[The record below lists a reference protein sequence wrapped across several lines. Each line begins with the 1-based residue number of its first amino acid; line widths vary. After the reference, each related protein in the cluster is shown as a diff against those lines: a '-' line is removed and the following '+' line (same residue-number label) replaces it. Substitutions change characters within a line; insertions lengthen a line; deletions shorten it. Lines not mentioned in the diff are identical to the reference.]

1 MEFLLD
7 VDPKS
12 SKEVA
17 LNYVNVYSIALA
29 IQYNQRSIFLYYR
42 MKGRGRNGKQALTAV
57 IHELALNIFRAAKS
71 GQDYDPNYMENRK
84 LTA

>member
-1 MEFLLD
+1 
-7 VDPKS
+7 
-12 SKEVA
+12 
-17 LNYVNVYSIALA
+17 
-29 IQYNQRSIFLYYR
+29 

-57 IHELALNIFRAAKS
+57 THELALNIFGVAKS